1 MSKSYA
7 VALPLLSLWLIAWI
21 VFSWGA
27 VQDDAFIHL
36 RYAENLALHHFITYD
51 GVHPNYGAS
60 SLLYVSLLAALRGFT
75 SSPDLP
81 RAFSSA
87 MHLLIFAGL
96 AIAFAISLP
105 AGARLARGAALLLL
119 TLLCVPSAVRWL
131 DDGMETSAGAALV
144 CLLVWLIHSQMSK
157 PRVSPRS
164 YAVLAGLS
172 FLAVLLRIELL
183 LLCAVGTAALMLGRL
198 AQERNGAA
206 LGDSGLNR
214 LGAAFAERSP
224 LLLGAGAAVLAIY
237 STMHVVLPDT
247 ALAKSHGIGAWF
259 HPLHDTAITLGG
271 AFAFGMGML
280 FFWLLTLL
288 LTLRSKKGWPSSS
301 TILANSLFPILLT
314 LSSLRGQEIQG
325 ARYFLWTFLASS
337 LWNILELA
345 RNGEDRTMSGVGTI
359 RGRQLSFALLY
370 GFAGLLLLELP
381 IETIAMRRVFLH
393 RRETLVA
400 FETQHL
406 DVLKGRQG
414 IASDIGY
421 IGYFTKAN
429 LCDLAGLVNGRA
441 AARLSS
447 QQRMQACAATN
458 PDFLFASTG
467 QLSPM
472 TAVMDLSGW
481 QICGRYDL
489 TNVRSPDS
497 HYLVVR
503 PSLAEEVC
511 AATGA
516 VPRPLRENEELRQAM
531 HPVLGGTRDSKFGS

>member
-1 MSKSYA
+1 MTKTYA

-21 VFSWGA
+21 AFSWGA

-96 AIAFAISLP
+96 AISFAGSLP

-144 CLLVWLIHSQMSK
+144 CLLVWLIHRQMREG
-157 PRVSPRS
+157 RVSRRS

-172 FLAVLLRIELL
+172 CLAVLLRIELL
-183 LLCAVGTAALMLGRL
+183 LLCIMGTAALTLGRL
-198 AQERNGAA
+198 AQDRHAA
-206 LGDSGLNR
+206 ACSGSGLKR
-214 LGAAFAERSP
+214 WGPAFAERSP
-224 LLLGAGAAVLAIY
+224 LFLGAGAAVLAIY

-259 HPLHDTAITLGG
+259 RPLHDTAITLGG
-271 AFAFGMGML
+271 AFSFGMGML

-288 LTLRSKKGWPSSS
+288 LTLLHEKAWPSTS
-301 TILANSLFPILLT
+301 TILINSLFPVLLT
-314 LSSLRGQEIQG
+314 VSSLRGQEIQG
-325 ARYFLWTFLASS
+325 ARYFVWAFLASS

-345 RNGEDRTMSGVGTI
+345 RNGEPTETSDAVRMSGRRVG
-359 RGRQLSFALLY
+359 FALLY

-381 IETIAMRRVFLH
+381 IETTAMRRVFLH

-406 DVLKGRQG
+406 DVLKGRRG

-441 AARLSS
+441 AVRLSS
-447 QQRMQACAATN
+447 HQRMQACAATN

-467 QLSPM
+467 ELSPM
-472 TAVMDLSGW
+472 TAVMDLSDW

-489 TNVRSPDS
+489 TNVTSLDS

-503 PSLAEEVC
+503 PSLADEVC

-516 VPRPLRENEELRQAM
+516 VPRPLRENEELREAM
-531 HPVLGGTRDSKFGS
+531 HPVLARNTGL